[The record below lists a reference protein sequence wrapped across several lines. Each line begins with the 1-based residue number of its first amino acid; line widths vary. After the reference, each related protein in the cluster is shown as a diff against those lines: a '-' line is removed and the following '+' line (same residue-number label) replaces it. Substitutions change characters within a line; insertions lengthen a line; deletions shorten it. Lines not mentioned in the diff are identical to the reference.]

1 MSLSVCVLL
10 RRPADR
16 LRIGSI
22 FQPAIRVG
30 DLLAMQDFRQVS
42 GSAIRIGGL
51 CQIFTTEAQRD
62 NLRQG
67 EFNTTNG
74 FLENN
79 RKRI

>member
-42 GSAIRIGGL
+42 GSAIRIGRL

-79 RKRI
+79 RRRI